1 MITQVAKLTWKASEK
16 MTASMIPDFLDSVA
30 ALGGK
35 NLIFHDK
42 YINVKSVIESRTI
55 ANNCISKASHYY
67 LKYLAATNEGDKI
80 AFQREMRHVLIRAGT
95 YSCLYMF
102 RISPNAL
109 ERIYLEVP
117 EFVKK
122 DQELK
127 KSWDQGFSRMENN

>member
-1 MITQVAKLTWKASEK
+1 MITQVAPLTWKASEK
-16 MTASMIPDFLDSVA
+16 MTASMIPEFLDSVA

-42 YINVKSVIESRTI
+42 YINVKSVIESRAI
-55 ANNCISKASHYY
+55 ANVCISNASKYY
-67 LKYLAATNEGDKI
+67 LKYLTATNEGDKI
-80 AFQREMRHVLIRAGT
+80 AFQIETRDALMRAGA
-95 YSCLYMF
+95 YSCLYMI
-102 RISPNAL
+102 RISPNGL

-127 KSWDQGFSRMENN
+127 KFWDQGFSRMENN